1 MDSLFLSRVILSF
14 VLAGSWIAVVTL
26 LAERLGSRLGGLFT
40 NLPSNILFSLIYI
53 ALSNGIPF
61 VTGMVPGIPL
71 GMLIDTVFLVV
82 MMATLRFGVLWSLLV
97 SLGSWAFLAWLAN
110 LLPSA
115 PLWLAVTLYLAGA
128 SGLFLVAEKRMKIPS
143 VPASDKGYTLLQ
155 LSSRAVVAGAIVAGV
170 VVVSQ
175 FAPPYL
181 TGIISTFPAVL
192 LSTMMILII
201 NQGIPFARATG
212 KILILSSSNI
222 IIYGIVVYFTFP
234 AFGIAVGTLISFA
247 ASFIWVLALR
257 PVIDL
262 LSKK

>member
-1 MDSLFLSRVILSF
+1 MDSLFFSRVVLSF
-14 VLAGSWIAVVTL
+14 VLAGSWIAFVTV

-53 ALSNGIPF
+53 GLSNGIPF

-82 MMATLRFGVLWSLLV
+82 MMATLRFGILRSLLA
-97 SLGSWAFLAWLAN
+97 SLGSWAILAWLAN
-110 LLPSA
+110 ALPPA
-115 PLWLAVTLYLAGA
+115 PLWLAVAIYLAGA
-128 SGLFLVAEKRMKIPS
+128 SGLYLVAEKRMNIPA
-143 VPASDKGYTLLQ
+143 VPASGKGYTLWQ
-155 LSSRAVVAGAIVAGV
+155 LSSRAAVAGAIVAGV

-192 LSTMMILII
+192 LSTMVILII

-222 IIYGIVVYFTFP
+222 IVYGIVVYFTFP
-234 AFGIAVGTLISFA
+234 ALGIALGTAVSFA
-247 ASFIWVLALR
+247 ASLIWVLALR
-257 PVIDL
+257 PVSDL